1 MSGEPSQAMK
11 SVVADPGVRS
21 SAGRSMLRLLRS
33 LLTFAPKQSGVV
45 IGLSFALVLTSG
57 VSLVMLV
64 PLLGIAGLDVGD
76 GSLGRIAEWVAA
88 ALATIG
94 LSLTVPVV
102 IGAYLALVLGNA
114 LLTRTHAVRT
124 TRLYQGFT
132 LSLRLR
138 VFEAITYSRWASF
151 VGEPGPRFVHTL
163 TQEIER
169 VSGALAGVLNLVV
182 KAVLASVYLGLAVYV
197 SPAASLLV
205 VACGGLLVVALAKKT
220 RLGRAKGEAVSRV
233 YAALYG
239 AISEHLSGL
248 RITKSHGIEPAHL
261 QRFDAR
267 TRATAEAQVDL
278 VRNQADVGFWLQ
290 VGSAAIMAAVFGS
303 ALLVFEMPLASILLI
318 LFLFARLVP
327 MITGLQRQVQTVFNV
342 LPAVDRV
349 ESTLTW
355 LSEHAEA
362 TGPEVDAP
370 ALERGL
376 RLEGVGFGYDGVAG
390 EAILHAVDI
399 EVPAGRTTAIVGPSG
414 GGKSTVADLV
424 VGLLTPDEGRVL
436 VDGVPLEGGRVQ
448 AWRRRIGYVNQD
460 TFLFNDTIRANLL
473 LMRPEATEADLRDA
487 LRAASSALFVEALP
501 EGLDTVVGDRGV
513 RLSGG
518 ERQRIALAR
527 AILRKPSL
535 LVLDEATSALDPENE
550 RVIQDA
556 IAGMAGRQTI
566 LLIAHRLAS
575 VRGADVIYVMEDG
588 RVAESGGW
596 DELIRRPQGR
606 FRELCRAQGLL
617 EAGPTQAPSAVRG
630 LVG

>member
-1 MSGEPSQAMK
+1 MSGEPNQESK
-11 SVVADPGVRS
+11 SVIVDPGVQS
-21 SAGRSMLRLLRS
+21 IPSRSMLRLLRS
-33 LLTFAPKQSGVV
+33 LLTFAPMEAGVV
-45 IGLSFALVLTSG
+45 VGLSFALVLTSG

-64 PLLGIAGLDVGD
+64 PLLGIAGLDVGG

-88 ALATIG
+88 ALATVG

-102 IGAYLALVLGNA
+102 IGAYLALVVGNA
-114 LLTRTHAVRT
+114 LLTRVHAVRT
-124 TRLYQGFT
+124 TRLYQGFV

-138 VFEAITYSRWASF
+138 VFKAITYSRWASF

-169 VSGALAGVLNLVV
+169 VSGALSGVLNLLV

-205 VACGGLLVVALAKKT
+205 VACGGLLVALLAKKT

-233 YAALYG
+233 YEALYG

-248 RITKSHGIEPAHL
+248 RVTKSHGIEPAHL
-261 QRFDAR
+261 DRFDAR
-267 TRATAEAQVDL
+267 TSATAEAQVDL

-290 VGSAAIMAAVFGS
+290 VGSAAIMAGVFGS
-303 ALLVFEMPLASILLI
+303 ALLVFEMPLASILLM
-318 LFLFARLVP
+318 LYLFARLVP
-327 MITGLQRQVQTVFNV
+327 MITGLQRQVQSVFNV

-349 ESTLTW
+349 EATLAW

-362 TGPEVDAP
+362 TGPTVDAP
-370 ALERGL
+370 TLERGL
-376 RLEGVGFGYDGVAG
+376 RLECVSFGYDGVGG

-436 VDGVPLEGGRVQ
+436 IDDVPLEGGRVR
-448 AWRRRIGYVNQD
+448 AWRWRIGYVNQD

-473 LMRPEATEADLRDA
+473 LVRPQASETDLRDA
-487 LRAASSALFVEALP
+487 LRSASALFVEALP
-501 EGLDTVVGDRGV
+501 ESLDTVVGDRGV

-527 AILRKPSL
+527 AILRRPAL

-550 RVIQDA
+550 RVIQNA

-575 VRGADVIYVMEDG
+575 VRGADVIYVMEHG
-588 RVAESGGW
+588 RVVESGAW
-596 DELIRRPQGR
+596 DELVRRPQGR
-606 FRELCRAQGLL
+606 FRELCFAQGLVD
-617 EAGPTQAPSAVRG
+617 GIQAAIATD
-630 LVG
+630 